1 MRAMLPFPAVVG
13 QDQAKLA
20 LVLAA
25 VEPRLGGVLLRGD
38 KGSAKTTLARG
49 LASLLPGDA
58 PFVELPLGAGEDR
71 TLGSLDLQSLLRD
84 GTPSFRP
91 GLLAAADGGVL
102 YVDEINL
109 LADHLV
115 DALLDVAV
123 SGVNRV
129 ERDGL
134 SHVHPARFVL
144 VASMNP
150 EEGEL
155 RPQLL
160 DRFGLSVE
168 VRAPTE
174 IDQRVEAV
182 RRQLAIERGEGP
194 APDGEVEALRIRV
207 DAARRR
213 AVSVDDDVLWMASA
227 VVLQLGGEGLRGDL
241 MLVRAASAL
250 AAWEGR
256 SAVTMEDLR
265 RVAPMVLAHRRRRRP
280 LEQPGIDQAELDAAF
295 DRSAHNGKDSGA
307 AEGADGSGSAQGGAD
322 ARSPAPSEPA
332 GFDHAAPYGAAPV
345 RDPEDREPM
354 CEASLLRLP
363 IAAGHRATPTGSA
376 ADGRA
381 VIADGSRGRAVRRA
395 DFDAELGVDPLGSAV
410 ALVAR
415 RAASGSP
422 GAPAEPGDLRSMLWE
437 QLQGALVVFVVDAS
451 GSMGAAGRIELARS
465 AVLGLLT
472 DAYRRRCRVA
482 LVTFGGDGAT
492 TILRPTSS
500 VEVARARLAELRPGG
515 GSPIAEGLR
524 EASMVISRAA
534 PRGPVTVV
542 LVTDGRATAA
552 GTSPAAA
559 SSDATEAARDLAR
572 AGVTVVVVDSERG
585 RTRLGRARELA
596 ERAGAVLVPFEEL
609 ERLAGGDGRG
619 LDASGRAADG
629 HGQTRSTGE
638 PFPRQTVR

>member
-1 MRAMLPFPAVVG
+1 MLPFTAVVG
-13 QDQAKLA
+13 QEQAKLA

-25 VEPRLGGVLLRGD
+25 VEPKLGGVLLRGD

-49 LASLLPGDA
+49 LAALLPGDA

-71 TLGSLDLQSLLRD
+71 TLGTLDLQSLLRD

-123 SGVNRV
+123 SGLNRV
-129 ERDGL
+129 ERDGV

-168 VRAPTE
+168 VRAPE
-174 IDQRVEAV
+174 AVDDRVEAV
-182 RRQLAIERGEGP
+182 RRQLATERGEGP
-194 APDGEVEALRIRV
+194 APDGELAALRTRI

-213 AVSVDDDVLWMASA
+213 PVHLDDEVLRVAST
-227 VVLQLGGEGLRGDL
+227 VVLAVGAEGLRGDL

-256 SAVTMEDLR
+256 SAVGVDDLR

-280 LEQPGIDQAELDAAF
+280 FEQPGIDQAELDAAF
-295 DRSAHNGKDSGA
+295 DRAAPHGEGSPP
-307 AEGADGSGSAQGGAD
+307 AEGAGEVGDGPGDAGANPATPSHPAGSD
-322 ARSPAPSEPA
+322 HPAPH
-332 GFDHAAPYGAAPV
+332 GLGRV
-345 RDPEDREPM
+345 GDPDDRELMGDAPP
-354 CEASLLRLP
+354 LRLP
-363 IAAGHRATPTGSA
+363 IGAGDRVDSVSSA
-376 ADGRA
+376 HGRA
-381 VIADGSRGRAVRRA
+381 VTAGGPRGRAVRPG

-410 ALVAR
+410 ALAAR
-415 RAASGSP
+415 RAASASP
-422 GAPAEPGDLRSMLWE
+422 DAPAEPGDLRSMLR
-437 QLQGALVVFVVDAS
+437 QQPQGALVVFVVDAS
-451 GSMGAAGRIELARS
+451 GSMGAAGRLELARS
-465 AVLGLLT
+465 AAVALLA

-492 TILRPTSS
+492 TVLRPTSS
-500 VEVARARLAELRPGG
+500 VEVARARLADLHPGG
-515 GSPIAEGLR
+515 ASPIAEGLR
-524 EASMVISRAA
+524 EAAMVITRAA
-534 PRGPVTVV
+534 PSGPVTVV
-542 LVTDGRATAA
+542 LITDGRATAA

-559 SSDATEAARDLAR
+559 SSDAAEAARELVR
-572 AGVTVVVVDSERG
+572 AGVAVVVVDSERG

-596 ERAGAVLVPFEEL
+596 ERVGAVLVHLEEL
-609 ERLAGGDGRG
+609 ERFADGDGRG
-619 LDASGRAADG
+619 RDASGRAAEG
-629 HGQTRSTGE
+629 HGQARFIGE
-638 PFPRQTVR
+638 RWRTVR